1 MFRLLFARR
10 ADWAAFTIACVLSL
24 SLMMMGRGQ
33 QVRDAWFLQHTVLA
47 PVNAVVG
54 WIDAGVGV
62 YWEDQKL
69 RKRLAQVQVEPD
81 AMRSERLENARV
93 RRLLALSQE
102 TPSDLT
108 AARVTAR
115 SLDRL
120 GGSLTIDKGSK
131 DGVLANR
138 AVITPEGLVGR
149 VERATSHEA
158 RVLTLLHHDCEVAVR
173 VGRSR
178 VDGVL
183 QWEFGERPVLS
194 LLYVSSQ
201 EDVKSGDWVLTSGL
215 GGIFPEG
222 VRVGTVTRV
231 GNAENGLM
239 KEVQVKP
246 AVDFR
251 SLEEVLVYMPAGA
264 GRGPRMPAVEST
276 APDSA
281 PEPNSAPEPDS
292 AGAGGGP

>member
-24 SLMMMGRGQ
+24 TLMTLGRGQ
-33 QVRDAWFLQHTVLA
+33 QARAVWFVQHTLLA

-54 WIDAGVGV
+54 WVDAGVSL

-69 RKRLAQVQVEPD
+69 RKRLARVQIEAD
-81 AMRSERLENARV
+81 AMRSERLENARL

-102 TPSDLT
+102 NPSDLT

-120 GGSLTIDKGSK
+120 GGSITIDKGSK
-131 DGVLANR
+131 DGVLPNR
-138 AVITPEGLVGR
+138 AVITPEGLIGR
-149 VERATSHEA
+149 VEQAQPHEA
-158 RVLTLLHHDCEVAVR
+158 RVLTLLHHDCAVAVR

-183 QWEFGERPVLS
+183 QWEFGDRPILN

-201 EDVKSGDWVLTSGL
+201 QDVKRGDLVLTSGL

-222 VRVGTVTRV
+222 VRVGVVSRV
-231 GNAENGLM
+231 GIAENGLM

-251 SLEEVLVYMPAGA
+251 SLEEVLVYMPAGS
-264 GRGPRMPAVEST
+264 GRGPRMPAVGPAAPDGV

-281 PEPNSAPEPDS
+281 AAGSAR
-292 AGAGGGP
+292 

>member
-33 QVRDAWFLQHTVLA
+33 QARASWFVQHTVLA

-69 RKRLAQVQVEPD
+69 RKRLAQVQVEAD
-81 AMRSERLENARV
+81 AMRSERLENARL

-102 TPSDLT
+102 NPSDLT

-131 DGVLANR
+131 DGVLPNR

-158 RVLTLLHHDCEVAVR
+158 RVLTLLHRDCAVAVR

-201 EDVKSGDWVLTSGL
+201 QDVKSGDWVLTSGL

-281 PEPNSAPEPDS
+281 PEPDS
-292 AGAGGGP
+292 AGLGEP

>member
-33 QVRDAWFLQHTVLA
+33 QVRATWFLQHTVLA

-69 RKRLAQVQVEPD
+69 RKRLAQVQVEAD
-81 AMRSERLENARV
+81 AMRSERLENARL

-102 TPSDLT
+102 NPSDLT

-120 GGSLTIDKGSK
+120 GGSLTIDKGFK
-131 DGVLANR
+131 EGIRPNCAVL
-138 AVITPEGLVGR
+138 TPEGLVGR
-149 VERATSHEA
+149 IERVGSHEA
-158 RVLTLLHHDCEVAVR
+158 RVLTLLHRDCAVAVR

-194 LLYVSSQ
+194 LLYVSS
-201 EDVKSGDWVLTSGL
+201 
-215 GGIFPEG
+215 
-222 VRVGTVTRV
+222 
-231 GNAENGLM
+231 
-239 KEVQVKP
+239 
-246 AVDFR
+246 
-251 SLEEVLVYMPAGA
+251 
-264 GRGPRMPAVEST
+264 
-276 APDSA
+276 
-281 PEPNSAPEPDS
+281 
-292 AGAGGGP
+292 